1 MKETRKVNGQ
11 TDGQPDNIIMQ
22 WTYNK
27 KKKKIAVIVIGTLR
41 VKKGTLEVH
50 SLIYE
55 AMVSDYD
62 LLFYVPF
69 NIKSYRDNEG

>member
-41 VKKGTLEVH
+41 VKKGTLE
-50 SLIYE
+50 YE

-69 NIKSYRDNEG
+69 NIKSY